1 MIRHLIPA
9 AAAMLLLPALSLP
22 ASAAI
27 KYDPSWPC
35 QQRKVPELSLGQ
47 FWNGPDLPK
56 SAADWEKDSG
66 VSALVEE
73 VAQRRVPLDEANK
86 KIVDF
91 AASLAPDKKQDRMMM
106 VVQGLFDHMGRE
118 RSDVMSGISHYA
130 HSQADLAAYVRKESS
145 ELDAFRDKPGADPD
159 EVDRRTDKLNM
170 DIRTFEERTKSLTYV
185 CEVPTVIEQ
194 RLYQLMKTVAGT
206 VTDQKKK

>member
-1 MIRHLIPA
+1 MIRRLIPA
-9 AAAMLLLPALSLP
+9 AAAMLMLPALSL
-22 ASAAI
+22 SAAAVQ
-27 KYDPSWPC
+27 YDPSWPC

-73 VAQRRVPLDEANK
+73 VAQRRVPLDEAEK
-86 KIVDF
+86 KIGDF
-91 AASLAPDKKQDRMMM
+91 AASLAPDNKQERMMM

-130 HSQADLAAYVRKESS
+130 HAQADLAAYVRKESS
-145 ELDAFRDKPGADPD
+145 ELDTFRAKPDADPD
-159 EVDRRTDKLNM
+159 EVERRADKLNM

-206 VTDQKKK
+206 VAENKK

>member
-1 MIRHLIPA
+1 MIRRLIPA
-9 AAAMLLLPALSLP
+9 AAAMLMLPALSL
-22 ASAAI
+22 SAAAVQ
-27 KYDPSWPC
+27 YDPSWPC

-73 VAQRRVPLDEANK
+73 VAQRRVPLEEANK

-145 ELDAFRDKPGADPD
+145 ELDAFRAKPDADPD
-159 EVDRRTDKLNM
+159 ELVRRTDKLNM
-170 DIRTFEERTKSLTYV
+170 DIRTFEERSKSLTYV

-206 VTDQKKK
+206 LADQNKK

>member
-9 AAAMLLLPALSLP
+9 AAAMLLLPALSLS

-27 KYDPSWPC
+27 HYDPSWPC

-73 VAQRRVPLDEANK
+73 VAQRRVPLDEAEK
-86 KIVDF
+86 KIGDF
-91 AASLAPDKKQDRMMM
+91 AASLAPDNKQERMMM

-145 ELDAFRDKPGADPD
+145 ELDTFRAKPDADPD
-159 EVDRRTDKLNM
+159 EVERRTDKLNM

-206 VTDQKKK
+206 LAENKK

>member
-1 MIRHLIPA
+1 MIRRLIPA
-9 AAAMLLLPALSLP
+9 AAAMLMLPGLSL
-22 ASAAI
+22 SAAAVQ
-27 KYDPSWPC
+27 YDPSWPC

-73 VAQRRVPLDEANK
+73 VAQRRVPLDEAEK
-86 KIVDF
+86 KVSDF
-91 AASLAPDKKQDRMMM
+91 AASLAPDKKQERMMM

-145 ELDAFRDKPGADPD
+145 ELDAFRDKQGADPD
-159 EVDRRTDKLNM
+159 EVERRTDKLNM

-206 VTDQKKK
+206 LAENKK

>member
-9 AAAMLLLPALSLP
+9 AAAMLLLPALSL
-22 ASAAI
+22 SAAAVQ
-27 KYDPSWPC
+27 YDPSWPC

-56 SAADWEKDSG
+56 SAADWEKAPG

-73 VAQRRVPLDEANK
+73 VAQRRVPLDEAKK
-86 KIVDF
+86 KIADF

-145 ELDAFRDKPGADPD
+145 ELDAFRAKPDADPD
-159 EVDRRTDKLNM
+159 DVERRTDKLNM

-206 VTDQKKK
+206 LAEKKQ